1 MGIDF
6 PNPVGA
12 AAGLDKHA
20 EHVDALA
27 ALGFGYLEL
36 GGVTPRPQ
44 PGNDRPRLFR
54 VADARAIINRF
65 GFNSV
70 GVEAF
75 TENLKRARS
84 RAVIGVNLGKNRD
97 TPIERAAE
105 DYERSMEVLYP
116 HVHYLT
122 VNVSS
127 PNTKGLR
134 SLQSAEFLSLLLKR
148 ITDKREDLRQRHGR
162 NVALVLKISPD
173 IDAAAIRDIA
183 DVARRAR
190 VDGLIATNTTVSREA
205 VAALPYGSEEGG
217 LSGAPLRERA
227 TGVLREFSA
236 LLKNEVPLIGS
247 GGIMS
252 GADAREKFA
261 AGASLVQI
269 YSGLVYRGPRLI
281 AECVSASTGLKFP
294 AH

>member
-105 DYERSMEVLYP
+105 DYERSMEVLFP

-205 VAALPYGSEEGG
+205 VAALPYGTEEGG
-217 LSGAPLRERA
+217 LSGAPLRARA